1 MQGSRFVRSMPPVVP
16 YTGPLEPD
24 EPDQPM
30 PVRMK
35 VDAFIDA
42 IKQFE
47 QPKDIS
53 YFKPVVFKNQVY

>member
-1 MQGSRFVRSMPPVVP
+1 MSRYRPSMSPVAP

-24 EPDQPM
+24 EPDEPM

-47 QPKDIS
+47 QPKDTS
-53 YFKPVVFKNQVY
+53 YFKPVVFKNQEY

>member
-1 MQGSRFVRSMPPVVP
+1 MPPVAP

-24 EPDQPM
+24 EPDEPM

-47 QPKDIS
+47 QPKDTS
-53 YFKPVVFKNQVY
+53 YFKPVVFKNQEY